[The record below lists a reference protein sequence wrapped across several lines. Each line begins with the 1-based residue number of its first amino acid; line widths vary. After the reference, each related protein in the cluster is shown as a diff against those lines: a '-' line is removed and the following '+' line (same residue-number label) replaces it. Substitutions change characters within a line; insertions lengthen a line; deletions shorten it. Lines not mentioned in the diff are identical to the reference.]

1 MLKVSRIPQETID
14 RINDNADIVDIVS
27 KSVDLKKRGR
37 NFFGLCPFHEEKTP
51 SFSVAPDKGIY
62 HCFGCG
68 KGGNAVNF
76 IIENEKLSFVE
87 AIQQLGQH
95 LGIQV
100 EFSGSN
106 ESKNL
111 FDNLYK
117 IHEDASS
124 LYHQT
129 LLSDRGKKALK
140 YLMDRGLSL
149 ESIKLFSVGFAPESS
164 KFLLN
169 TIKSNGY
176 DREVLE
182 KSGLFGYSKS
192 EFFDRFRSRIMFPIW
207 NSSSKIVGFGGR
219 VFASEDP
226 AKYMNSPETPLYKK
240 SDIFY
245 GLHNARNAIRKNGY
259 AILVEGYTDV
269 IQLYQNGIKN
279 CVAVSGTA
287 FSERHV
293 SQMKRFCSKALL
305 AYDGDSAGISA
316 TLKTGYNLIK
326 GGIEAQVIEIP
337 NKLDPDEWVSK
348 EGPEAFIKNG
358 IDRASGLVDYHLKSS
373 QFSEKT
379 PSEKSNIVNQ
389 ILIEV
394 RDIKDPIISNEII
407 RKLAQIS
414 NVEENEIKRII
425 PRESSSA
432 MKRQPPE
439 TEEGDTF
446 DTINDK
452 AAIGLIKVLLQDK
465 AEPIAWIKENL
476 EIDNIFNSRLK
487 DLVKLL
493 IDKTS
498 GSASEIISSI
508 ADENDRKIITELMIE
523 EDLAI
528 DFMQMSIECI
538 NTLSKDAIKNKIQDY
553 RQKVRKLEAEG
564 GDTTDLMNKILELQK
579 DNNV

>member
-1 MLKVSRIPQETID
+1 MSRIPQETID

-124 LYHQT
+124 LYHKT

-425 PRESSSA
+425 PRKSSNA
-432 MKRQPPE
+432 MNRQPPK

-538 NTLSKDAIKNKIQDY
+538 NTLSKDAIKHKIQDY

>member
-1 MLKVSRIPQETID
+1 MSRIPQETID

-124 LYHQT
+124 LYHKT

-348 EGPEAFIKNG
+348 EGPEAFIKKG

-425 PRESSSA
+425 PRKSSNA
-432 MKRQPPE
+432 MKRQPPK

-476 EIDNIFNSRLK
+476 EIDNIFNNRLK
-487 DLVKLL
+487 NLVKLL
-493 IDKTS
+493 SDKTS

-538 NTLSKDAIKNKIQDY
+538 NTLSKDAIKHKIQDY

>member
-1 MLKVSRIPQETID
+1 MSRIPQETID

-476 EIDNIFNSRLK
+476 EIDNIFNNRLK
-487 DLVKLL
+487 NLVKLL

-538 NTLSKDAIKNKIQDY
+538 NTLSKDAIKHKIQDY

>member
-1 MLKVSRIPQETID
+1 MSRIPQETID

-124 LYHQT
+124 LYHKT

-425 PRESSSA
+425 PRKSSNA
-432 MKRQPPE
+432 MKRQPPK
-439 TEEGDTF
+439 TEEVDTF

-508 ADENDRKIITELMIE
+508 ADDNDRKIITELMIE
-523 EDLAI
+523 EDLTI

>member
-1 MLKVSRIPQETID
+1 MSRIPQETID

-124 LYHQT
+124 LYHKT

-425 PRESSSA
+425 PRKSSNA
-432 MKRQPPE
+432 MKRQPPK

-508 ADENDRKIITELMIE
+508 ADDNDRKIITELMIE
-523 EDLAI
+523 EDLSI

>member
-1 MLKVSRIPQETID
+1 MSRIPQETID

-124 LYHQT
+124 LYHKT

-149 ESIKLFSVGFAPESS
+149 DSIKLFSVGFAPESS

-425 PRESSSA
+425 PRKSSNA
-432 MKRQPPE
+432 MKRQPPK

-465 AEPIAWIKENL
+465 AEPIVWIKDNL
-476 EIDNIFNSRLK
+476 IIDNIFNSRLK

-538 NTLSKDAIKNKIQDY
+538 NTLSKDAIKNKIQEY

>member
-1 MLKVSRIPQETID
+1 MSRIPQETID

-124 LYHQT
+124 LYHKT

-425 PRESSSA
+425 PRKSSNA
-432 MKRQPPE
+432 MKRQPPK
-439 TEEGDTF
+439 TEERDTF

-508 ADENDRKIITELMIE
+508 ADDNDRKIITELMIE
-523 EDLAI
+523 EDLSI

-538 NTLSKDAIKNKIQDY
+538 NTLSKDAIKHKIQDY

>member
-1 MLKVSRIPQETID
+1 MSRIPQETID

-149 ESIKLFSVGFAPESS
+149 DSIKLFSVGFAPESS

-425 PRESSSA
+425 PRKSSNA
-432 MKRQPPE
+432 MKRQPPK

-508 ADENDRKIITELMIE
+508 ADHNDRKIITELMIE
-523 EDLAI
+523 EDLSI
-528 DFMQMSIECI
+528 DFMQMSIECM
-538 NTLSKDAIKNKIQDY
+538 NTLSKDAIKNKIQEY

>member
-1 MLKVSRIPQETID
+1 MSRIPQETID

-124 LYHQT
+124 LYHKT

-337 NKLDPDEWVSK
+337 NKLDPDEWVSR

-425 PRESSSA
+425 PRKSSNA
-432 MKRQPPE
+432 MKRQPPK

-487 DLVKLL
+487 NLVKLL

-523 EDLAI
+523 EDLSI

>member
-1 MLKVSRIPQETID
+1 MSRIPQETID

-95 LGIQV
+95 LGILV

-124 LYHQT
+124 LYHKT

-425 PRESSSA
+425 PRKSSNA
-432 MKRQPPE
+432 MKRQPPK

-508 ADENDRKIITELMIE
+508 ADENDRKIITELMID
-523 EDLAI
+523 EDLTI

>member
-1 MLKVSRIPQETID
+1 MSRIPQETID

-149 ESIKLFSVGFAPESS
+149 ESVKLFSVGFAPESS

-425 PRESSSA
+425 PRKSSNA
-432 MKRQPPE
+432 MKRQPPK
-439 TEEGDTF
+439 TVEGDTF

-476 EIDNIFNSRLK
+476 EIDNIFNNRLK
-487 DLVKLL
+487 NLVKLL
-493 IDKTS
+493 IDKSS

-508 ADENDRKIITELMIE
+508 ADGNDRKIITELMIE

>member
-1 MLKVSRIPQETID
+1 MSRIPQETID

-124 LYHQT
+124 LYHKT

-358 IDRASGLVDYHLKSS
+358 INRASGLVDYHLKSS

-425 PRESSSA
+425 PRKSSNA
-432 MKRQPPE
+432 MNRQPPK

>member
-1 MLKVSRIPQETID
+1 MSRIPQETID

-95 LGIQV
+95 LGILV

-140 YLMDRGLSL
+140 YLMDRGLSKD
-149 ESIKLFSVGFAPESS
+149 SIKLFSVGFAPESS

-182 KSGLFGYSKS
+182 KSGLFGHSKS

-226 AKYMNSPETPLYKK
+226 AKYMNSPETTLYKK

-425 PRESSSA
+425 PRKSSNA
-432 MKRQPPE
+432 MKRQPPK

-476 EIDNIFNSRLK
+476 EIDNIFNNRLK

-508 ADENDRKIITELMIE
+508 ADDNDRKIITELMIE
-523 EDLAI
+523 EDLSI

-538 NTLSKDAIKNKIQDY
+538 NTLSKDAIKHKIQDY

>member
-124 LYHQT
+124 LYHKT

-425 PRESSSA
+425 PRKSSNA
-432 MKRQPPE
+432 MKRQPPK
-439 TEEGDTF
+439 TEEGGTF

-538 NTLSKDAIKNKIQDY
+538 NTLSKDAIKHKIQDY

>member
-124 LYHQT
+124 LYHKT

-240 SDIFY
+240 SDVFY

-358 IDRASGLVDYHLKSS
+358 INRASGLVDYHLKSS

-425 PRESSSA
+425 PRKSSNA
-432 MKRQPPE
+432 MNRQPPK

-508 ADENDRKIITELMIE
+508 ADDNDRKIITELMIE

-538 NTLSKDAIKNKIQDY
+538 NTLSKDAIKHKIQDY

>member
-1 MLKVSRIPQETID
+1 MSRIPQETID

-124 LYHQT
+124 LYHKT

-425 PRESSSA
+425 PRKSSNA
-432 MKRQPPE
+432 MKRQPPKI
-439 TEEGDTF
+439 EERDTF

-508 ADENDRKIITELMIE
+508 ADDNDRKIITELMIE
-523 EDLAI
+523 EDLSI

-538 NTLSKDAIKNKIQDY
+538 NTLSKDAIKHKIQDY

>member
-124 LYHQT
+124 LYHKT

-140 YLMDRGLSL
+140 YLMDRGISL

-293 SQMKRFCSKALL
+293 SRMKRFCSKALL

-348 EGPEAFIKNG
+348 EGPKAFIKNG

-425 PRESSSA
+425 PRKSSNV
-432 MKRQPPE
+432 MKRQPPKA
-439 TEEGDTF
+439 EEGDTF

-465 AEPIAWIKENL
+465 ADPIAWIKENL

-508 ADENDRKIITELMIE
+508 ADDNDRKIITELMIE
-523 EDLAI
+523 EDLNI

-538 NTLSKDAIKNKIQDY
+538 NTLSKDAIKHKIQDY

>member
-1 MLKVSRIPQETID
+1 MSRIPQETID

-425 PRESSSA
+425 PRKSSNA
-432 MKRQPPE
+432 MKRQPPK

-538 NTLSKDAIKNKIQDY
+538 NTLSKDAIKHKIQDY

>member
-124 LYHQT
+124 LYHKT

-140 YLMDRGLSL
+140 YLMDRGLSQD
-149 ESIKLFSVGFAPESS
+149 SIKLFSVGFAPESS

-358 IDRASGLVDYHLKSS
+358 IDRASVLVDYHLKSS

-425 PRESSSA
+425 PRKSSNV
-432 MKRQPPE
+432 MKRQTPK

-476 EIDNIFNSRLK
+476 EIDNIFNNRLK
-487 DLVKLL
+487 NLVKLL

-508 ADENDRKIITELMIE
+508 ADDNDRKIITELMIE

-538 NTLSKDAIKNKIQDY
+538 NTLSKDAIKHKIQDY

>member
-1 MLKVSRIPQETID
+1 MSRIPQETID

-124 LYHQT
+124 LYHKT

-425 PRESSSA
+425 PRKSSNA
-432 MKRQPPE
+432 MKRQPPK

-476 EIDNIFNSRLK
+476 EIDNIFNNRLK
-487 DLVKLL
+487 NLVKLL

-523 EDLAI
+523 EDLSI

-538 NTLSKDAIKNKIQDY
+538 NTLSKDAIKHKIQDY

-579 DNNV
+579 ENNV

>member
-95 LGIQV
+95 LGIEV

-149 ESIKLFSVGFAPESS
+149 DSIKLFSVGFAPESS

-425 PRESSSA
+425 PRKSSNA
-432 MKRQPPE
+432 MKRQPPK

-476 EIDNIFNSRLK
+476 EIDNIFNNRLK
-487 DLVKLL
+487 NLVKLL
-493 IDKTS
+493 SDKTS

-538 NTLSKDAIKNKIQDY
+538 NTLSKDAIKHKIQDY

>member
-1 MLKVSRIPQETID
+1 MSRIPQETID

-124 LYHQT
+124 LYHKT

-149 ESIKLFSVGFAPESS
+149 DSIKLFSVGFAPESS

-326 GGIEAQVIEIP
+326 GGIEAQVVEIP

-407 RKLAQIS
+407 RQLAQIS

-425 PRESSSA
+425 PRKSSNA
-432 MKRQPPE
+432 MKRQPPK

-465 AEPIAWIKENL
+465 AEPIAWIKDNL
-476 EIDNIFNSRLK
+476 IIDNIFNSRLK
-487 DLVKLL
+487 NLVKLL
-493 IDKTS
+493 IDKSS

-508 ADENDRKIITELMIE
+508 ADGNDRKIITELMIE
-523 EDLAI
+523 EDLSI

>member
-1 MLKVSRIPQETID
+1 MSRIPQETID

-140 YLMDRGLSL
+140 YLMDRGLSKD
-149 ESIKLFSVGFAPESS
+149 SIKLFSVGFAPESS

-425 PRESSSA
+425 PRKSSNA
-432 MKRQPPE
+432 MKRQPPK
-439 TEEGDTF
+439 TEEGNTF

-465 AEPIAWIKENL
+465 ADPIAWIKENL

-538 NTLSKDAIKNKIQDY
+538 NTLSKDAIKNKIQEY

>member
-1 MLKVSRIPQETID
+1 MSRIPQETID

-95 LGIQV
+95 LGILV

-124 LYHQT
+124 LYHKT

-149 ESIKLFSVGFAPESS
+149 DSIKLFSVGFAPESS

-176 DREVLE
+176 DREALE

-358 IDRASGLVDYHLKSS
+358 INRASGLVDYHLKSS

-508 ADENDRKIITELMIE
+508 ADDNDRKIITELMIE
-523 EDLAI
+523 EDLTI

-538 NTLSKDAIKNKIQDY
+538 NTLSKDAIKHKIQDY

>member
-1 MLKVSRIPQETID
+1 MSRIPQETID

-425 PRESSSA
+425 PRKSSNA
-432 MKRQPPE
+432 MKRQPPK
-439 TEEGDTF
+439 TEEGGTF

-493 IDKTS
+493 IDKAS
-498 GSASEIISSI
+498 GSANEIISSI

-538 NTLSKDAIKNKIQDY
+538 NTLSKDAIKHKIQDY

>member
-149 ESIKLFSVGFAPESS
+149 DSIKLFSVGFAPESS

-425 PRESSSA
+425 PRKSSNA
-432 MKRQPPE
+432 MKRQPPK

-476 EIDNIFNSRLK
+476 EINNIFNSRLK

-538 NTLSKDAIKNKIQDY
+538 NTLSKDAIKHKIQDY

>member
-1 MLKVSRIPQETID
+1 MSRIPQETID

-124 LYHQT
+124 LYHKT

-293 SQMKRFCSKALL
+293 IQMKRFCSKALL

-407 RKLAQIS
+407 RQLAQIS

-425 PRESSSA
+425 PRKSSNA
-432 MKRQPPE
+432 MKRQPPK
-439 TEEGDTF
+439 TEEGGTF

-487 DLVKLL
+487 DLAKLL

-523 EDLAI
+523 EDLSI

-538 NTLSKDAIKNKIQDY
+538 NTLSKDAIKHKIQDY

-579 DNNV
+579 ENNV

>member
-1 MLKVSRIPQETID
+1 MSRIPQETID

-425 PRESSSA
+425 PRKSSNA
-432 MKRQPPE
+432 MKRQPPK

-508 ADENDRKIITELMIE
+508 ADDNDRKIITELMIE

-538 NTLSKDAIKNKIQDY
+538 NTLSKDAIKHKIQDY

>member
-1 MLKVSRIPQETID
+1 MSRIPQETID

-124 LYHQT
+124 LYHKT

-425 PRESSSA
+425 PRKSSNA
-432 MKRQPPE
+432 MKRQPPK

-487 DLVKLL
+487 NLVKLL

-498 GSASEIISSI
+498 GSASEIISSM
-508 ADENDRKIITELMIE
+508 ADDNDRKIITELMIE

-564 GDTTDLMNKILELQK
+564 EDTTDLMNKILELQK

>member
-124 LYHQT
+124 LYHKT

-476 EIDNIFNSRLK
+476 EIDNIFNNRLK
-487 DLVKLL
+487 NLVKLL

-538 NTLSKDAIKNKIQDY
+538 NTLSKDAIKHKIQDY

>member
-1 MLKVSRIPQETID
+1 MSRIPQETID

-140 YLMDRGLSL
+140 YLMNRGLSL
-149 ESIKLFSVGFAPESS
+149 DSIKLFSIGFAPESS

-287 FSERHV
+287 FSDRHA
-293 SQMKRFCSKALL
+293 SQMKRFCSKVLL
-305 AYDGDSAGISA
+305 AYDGDPAGILA

-348 EGPEAFIKNG
+348 EGPETFTKNG
-358 IDRASGLVDYHLKSS
+358 IDRASGLVDFHLKSS
-373 QFSEKT
+373 QFSEKS

-394 RDIKDPIISNEII
+394 REIKDPIISNEII
-407 RKLAQIS
+407 RKLAEIS

-425 PRESSSA
+425 PRKLSNTI
-432 MKRQPPE
+432 KRQSPKI
-439 TEEGDTF
+439 EEYDAF
-446 DTINDK
+446 DTVNDK
-452 AAIGLIKVLLQDK
+452 AAIGLIKALLQDK
-465 AEPIAWIKENL
+465 ADPKAWIKDNL
-476 EIDNIFNSRLK
+476 VIDNIFNVRLK
-487 DLVKLL
+487 NLVKLL
-493 IDKTS
+493 IGKTS

-508 ADENDRKIITELMIE
+508 ADDNDRKIITELMIE
-523 EDLAI
+523 EDLSI

-538 NTLSKDAIKNKIQDY
+538 NTLTKEAIKDKIQSY
-553 RQKVRKLEAEG
+553 RQKIRKLEAEG
-564 GDTTDLMNKILELQK
+564 EDTTDLMNKILELQK

>member
-149 ESIKLFSVGFAPESS
+149 DSIKLFSVGFAPESS

-425 PRESSSA
+425 PRKSSNA
-432 MKRQPPE
+432 MKRQPPK

-508 ADENDRKIITELMIE
+508 ADDNDRKIITELMIE
-523 EDLAI
+523 EDLSI
-528 DFMQMSIECI
+528 DFMQMSIECM

>member
-1 MLKVSRIPQETID
+1 MSRIPQETID

-348 EGPEAFIKNG
+348 EGPEAFIKKG

-425 PRESSSA
+425 PRKSSNA
-432 MKRQPPE
+432 IKRQPPK

-493 IDKTS
+493 IDKS
-498 GSASEIISSI
+498 SRSASEIISSI
-508 ADENDRKIITELMIE
+508 ADGNDRKIITELMIE
-523 EDLAI
+523 EDLTI

>member
-100 EFSGSN
+100 EFSGSH

-124 LYHQT
+124 LYHKT

-425 PRESSSA
+425 PRKSSNA
-432 MKRQPPE
+432 MKRQPPKA
-439 TEEGDTF
+439 EEGDTF

-465 AEPIAWIKENL
+465 ADPIAWIKENL

-538 NTLSKDAIKNKIQDY
+538 NTLSKDAIKHKIQDY

>member
-1 MLKVSRIPQETID
+1 MSRIPQETID

-425 PRESSSA
+425 PRKSSNA
-432 MKRQPPE
+432 MKRQPPKI
-439 TEEGDTF
+439 EERDTF

-508 ADENDRKIITELMIE
+508 ADDNDRKIITELMIE
-523 EDLAI
+523 EDLSI

>member
-1 MLKVSRIPQETID
+1 MSRIPQETID

-124 LYHQT
+124 LYHKT

-425 PRESSSA
+425 PRKSSNA
-432 MKRQPPE
+432 MKRQPPK
-439 TEEGDTF
+439 TEEGT
-446 DTINDK
+446 
-452 AAIGLIKVLLQDK
+452 
-465 AEPIAWIKENL
+465 
-476 EIDNIFNSRLK
+476 
-487 DLVKLL
+487 LL
-493 IDKTS
+493 IPLT
-498 GSASEIISSI
+498 
-508 ADENDRKIITELMIE
+508 
-523 EDLAI
+523 
-528 DFMQMSIECI
+528 
-538 NTLSKDAIKNKIQDY
+538 IK
-553 RQKVRKLEAEG
+553 
-564 GDTTDLMNKILELQK
+564 LQL
-579 DNNV
+579 V

>member
-87 AIQQLGQH
+87 AIQQLGHH
-95 LGIQV
+95 LGVQV

-124 LYHQT
+124 LYHKT

-425 PRESSSA
+425 PRKSSNA
-432 MKRQPPE
+432 MKRQPPK
-439 TEEGDTF
+439 TEEGGTF

-493 IDKTS
+493 IDKAS

-579 DNNV
+579 ENNV